1 MAREAFVNISNYD
14 AGAGLSESMPVQG
27 AGVMENPKD
36 FYFGKTKEKKKKEG
50 TDFTVAEI
58 EAGGVGQGN
67 KLAKGEGVAEHL
79 PAKCWRHLAQ
89 KALALGVMGRLS
101 ACLR

>member
-36 FYFGKTKEKKKKEG
+36 FYFGKTKERKKKKKALTSLLLKLKQEEWDRA
-50 TDFTVAEI
+50 TSWPKVRVLLSTYLPS
-58 EAGGVGQGN
+58 AGGTW
-67 KLAKGEGVAEHL
+67 H
-79 PAKCWRHLAQ
+79 R
-89 KALALGVMGRLS
+89 RLWPWG
-101 ACLR
+101 

>member
-36 FYFGKTKEKKKKEG
+36 FYFGKTKERKKKKG
-50 TDFTVAEI
+50 TDFTVAEV

-67 KLAKGEGVAEHL
+67 KE
-79 PAKCWRHLAQ
+79 CFT
-89 KALALGVMGRLS
+89 
-101 ACLR
+101 

>member
-1 MAREAFVNISNYD
+1 MAKQRR
-14 AGAGLSESMPVQG
+14 
-27 AGVMENPKD
+27 
-36 FYFGKTKEKKKKEG
+36 EKKKKG
-50 TDFTVAEI
+50 TDFTVAEV